1 MLDFLPEELKR
12 HLQQIN
18 IQNLYEIRLRADKPV
33 IVNYQGEYRYL
44 GRTGLT
50 NIIKNAIICDKDD
63 VENCIYNAGD
73 NSVYSVEDQIKKGFL
88 TAKMGER
95 IGIAGE
101 YVFDAGQPLA
111 IRNFSSVCIRV
122 PHEVLGCGETIYN
135 ICMSNKIHN
144 ILIMSRP
151 GMGKTTILR
160 DLARKISNAYKYNIL
175 ICDERGELSI
185 GDIGNTCDVLRFS
198 NKSTAFESGIRALRP
213 DVIITDEMSM
223 EDCVPAQKA
232 IHSGIYLLASVH
244 CADFQSLSPCYLKLF
259 DYYVVLSNKTI
270 GKVDRIYN
278 KIGEEIY
285 HCD

>member
-1 MLDFLPEELKR
+1 MLDFLPEDLKKY
-12 HLQQIN
+12 LQRVN
-18 IQNLYEIRLRADKPV
+18 IQYLYEIRLRADKPIV
-33 IVNYQGEYRYL
+33 VNYQGEYRYL
-44 GRTGLT
+44 GRCGVT
-50 NIIKNAIICDKDD
+50 NIRDNALICDKMD

-73 NSVYSVEDQIKKGFL
+73 NSVYSVEEQIKKGFL
-88 TAKMGER
+88 TAKHGER

-101 YVFDAGQPLA
+101 YVFDAGQPLT
-111 IRNFSSVCIRV
+111 IRNFSSICIRV
-122 PHEVLGCGETIYN
+122 PHEVLNCGEAIYN
-135 ICMSNKIHN
+135 KCMSDRIPN

-160 DLARKISNAYKYNIL
+160 DLARRISKDYKYNIL

-232 IHSGIYLLASVH
+232 IHSGICLLASVH
-244 CADFQSLSPCYLKLF
+244 CAEFQSLSACFLKLF
-259 DYYVVLSNKTI
+259 DYYVVLNRASI
-270 GKVDRIYN
+270 GKVDKIYN
-278 KIGEEIY
+278 KMGEEIY
-285 HCD
+285 NCD